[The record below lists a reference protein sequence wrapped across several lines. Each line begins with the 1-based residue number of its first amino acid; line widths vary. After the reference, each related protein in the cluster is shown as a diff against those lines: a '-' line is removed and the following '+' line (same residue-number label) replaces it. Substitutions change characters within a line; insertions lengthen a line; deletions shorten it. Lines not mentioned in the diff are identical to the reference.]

1 MVRYLRLRYV
11 LCAGLAGVSVATAG
25 HAQTAGLT
33 GALAQALN
41 TPAANPESSFHDVVG
56 RYSVSVPLDTQAD
69 TSVTQVGG
77 QLFTWT
83 VAISRQGGSFYGV
96 AYTDLPMELL
106 GMSGKTVVE
115 SLRSRPFFADFD
127 WEALAN
133 RGQRVSLGDL
143 PGIEFTQVEAGKAL
157 AARFYLANRRL
168 YVVVAMAPM
177 HEANQFI
184 ESFAIDD
191 LWRPFVSEAGR
202 FSVDLPMAPV
212 FTPQQVAYQG
222 ATLNWWQYVGYNL
235 YAPGDRYGF
244 AYADLPDDL
253 VVQNPDSLLQEV
265 ANLVLTEL
273 NAPTLATTGTAI
285 SLAGLPGREYALT
298 KANGQSYVLRL
309 YLNDRRIYGL
319 LATSTSLNHLD
330 RFLTSF
336 SVQ

>member
-41 TPAANPESSFHDVVG
+41 TPAANPESSFHDSVG
-56 RYSVSVPLDTQAD
+56 RYSVSVPLDTQADTSVTQAD

-115 SLRSRPFFADFD
+115 SLRSRPFFTDFD

-143 PGIEFTQVEAGKAL
+143 PGIEFTQVEAGKAS

-168 YVVVAMAPM
+168 YAVVAMPPCT
-177 HEANQFI
+177 
-184 ESFAIDD
+184 
-191 LWRPFVSEAGR
+191 RP
-202 FSVDLPMAPV
+202 
-212 FTPQQVAYQG
+212 
-222 ATLNWWQYVGYNL
+222 
-235 YAPGDRYGF
+235 
-244 AYADLPDDL
+244 
-253 VVQNPDSLLQEV
+253 
-265 ANLVLTEL
+265 
-273 NAPTLATTGTAI
+273 I
-285 SLAGLPGREYALT
+285 GL
-298 KANGQSYVLRL
+298 
-309 YLNDRRIYGL
+309 
-319 LATSTSLNHLD
+319 
-330 RFLTSF
+330 
-336 SVQ
+336 

>member
-1 MVRYLRLRYV
+1 MSL
-11 LCAGLAGVSVATAG
+11 ATAG
-25 HAQTAGLT
+25 YAQTAGLT
-33 GALAQALN
+33 GERAQAPN
-41 TPAANPESSFHDVVG
+41 TPAVRPEGVFHEVAG

-69 TSVTQVGG
+69 TPVTQVGG
-77 QLFTWT
+77 QPLTWT
-83 VAISRQGGSFYGV
+83 VAIARQGGRVYGV
-96 AYTDLPMELL
+96 AYSDLPPELL
-106 GMSGKTVVE
+106 GMGGEAVVE
-115 SLRSRPFFADFD
+115 SLRSRPFFTDFD
-127 WEALAN
+127 WDALAN

-143 PGIEFTQVEAGKAL
+143 PGIEFTQVEAGKAS

-168 YVVVAMAPM
+168 YAVVAMAPI

-191 LWRPFVSEAGR
+191 LWRPFVSEAGQ

-222 ATLNWWQYVGYNL
+222 ATLNWWQYMGYNL

-244 AYADLPDDL
+244 AYADLPDALADDL
-253 VVQNPDSLLQEV
+253 ARQNPDRLLQEV
-265 ANLVLTEL
+265 ATLVLTEL
-273 NAPTLATTGTAI
+273 DAPATTGTAI

>member
-1 MVRYLRLRYV
+1 MVRYPRLRCV
-11 LCAGLAGVSVATAG
+11 LCAGLAGVSLATAG

-33 GALAQALN
+33 GERAQAAN
-41 TPAANPESSFHDVVG
+41 TPAANPERAFHGAAG

-69 TSVTQVGG
+69 TPVTRVGG
-77 QLFTWT
+77 QTLTWT
-83 VAISRQGGSFYGV
+83 VAIARRGGRVYGV
-96 AYTDLPMELL
+96 AYTDLPPELL
-106 GMSGKTVVE
+106 GMGGEAVVE

-143 PGIEFTQVEAGKAL
+143 PGIEFTQVEAGKASV
-157 AARFYLANRRL
+157 ARFYLANRRL
-168 YVVVAMAPM
+168 YAVVAMAPI

-191 LWRPFVSEAGR
+191 LWRPFVSEAGQ

-235 YAPGDRYGF
+235 YAPDDRYGF
-244 AYADLPDDL
+244 AYADLPDEL

-265 ANLVLTEL
+265 ATLVLTEL

-298 KANGQSYVLRL
+298 NANGQSYVLRL